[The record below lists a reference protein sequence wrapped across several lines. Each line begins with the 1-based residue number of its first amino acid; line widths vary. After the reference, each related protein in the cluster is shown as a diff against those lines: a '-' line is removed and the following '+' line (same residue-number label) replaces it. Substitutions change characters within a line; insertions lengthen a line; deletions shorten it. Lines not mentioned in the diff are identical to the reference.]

1 MNMDKIKYLG
11 IFALPL
17 SVAVAFSFDGVLA
30 FTPVFVF
37 FIVVPLME
45 FLLPPDRS
53 NKEGLD
59 KEKAEKDPY
68 YNILL
73 FLMLP
78 VQYTFLIWYLFII
91 QNEASISTTIG
102 RVIGMGIMCGVIGIN
117 VGHELGH
124 RLNKFENLIGDLL
137 MLSSLENHFVPYHNR
152 GHHNNVGTPEDP
164 ATARLSEPL
173 YLFWLRSHFGSYFQ
187 AWQIEFARMTIM
199 KKSGLSIQNKMVQY
213 TVAQAAVL
221 ITVTFV
227 FGWLGLMYFLI
238 VAVFGI
244 LLLET
249 VNYIEHY
256 GLIRVKNEN
265 GRYEH
270 VKRKHSWNSDHVL
283 GRAILFELSRHS
295 DHHYKADR
303 PYQVL
308 ESRENSPEMPAGYPG
323 MMLMALVPPLFFAV
337 MNPRVKAAREI

>member
-1 MNMDKIKYLG
+1 MDKIKYLG
-11 IFALPL
+11 IFLLPI
-17 SVAVAFSFDGVLA
+17 SVAISFLYEGVWA
-30 FTPVFVF
+30 YTPVLVF
-37 FIVVPLME
+37 FIIVPMLE
-45 FLLPPDRS
+45 LFIPPDTS
-53 NKEGLD
+53 NKEGEER
-59 KEKAEKDPY
+59 EKAEHDPY

-73 FLMLP
+73 YLMVP
-78 VQYTFLIWYLFII
+78 VQYSFLVWYLFII
-91 QNEASISTTIG
+91 QDEVALSTTIG
-102 RVIGMGIMCGVIGIN
+102 RIIGMGLMCGVIGIN

-124 RLNKFENLIGDLL
+124 RLNKLENLFGDLL
-137 MLSSLENHFVPYHNR
+137 MLTSLENHFVPYHNR

-173 YLFWLRSHFGSYFQ
+173 YLFWMRSHFGSYIQ
-187 AWQIEFARMTIM
+187 AWQIETTRMQIM
-199 KKSGLSIQNKMVQY
+199 KKASLSIQNKMVQY
-213 TVAQAAVL
+213 TVAQVL
-221 ITVTFV
+221 LIVTITLI
-227 FGWLGLMYFLI
+227 FGWMGLLYFMI
-238 VAVFGI
+238 VAIFGI

-256 GLIRVKNEN
+256 GLIRVKNDK

-308 ESRENSPEMPAGYPG
+308 ESRENSPAMPAGYPG

-337 MNPRVKAAREI
+337 MNPRVKKAREI